1 MVYTGLVVE
10 AKAHD
15 GIGEGDIQRWMGTPV
30 VLEWGIPYGNTV
42 GRVVAAGCGGGS
54 GGGTPAG

>member
-15 GIGEGDIQRWMGTPV
+15 GIGEGDIQRWMGTPI
-30 VLEWGIPYGNTV
+30 VLEWGHPIRQHRWQG
-42 GRVVAAGCGGGS
+42 GRS
-54 GGGTPAG
+54 RLWWQR